1 VDHQEL
7 ADRLAIEA
15 LMYRFSQG
23 IDECDFEMYRSVF
36 TDEIELDYSSYR
48 AGTIGTWS
56 ADKWVDRGR
65 ALFPGLDATAH
76 AITNV
81 RIAIDGDTAS
91 VRGYVRADHVLRGH
105 PTGEVFTVA
114 GEYRDGL
121 VRTVDGWKIATKQL
135 IVRWQ
140 EGDPA
145 LMLVAVERVASG
157 NPVRG

>member
-1 VDHQEL
+1 MNVEEL

-15 LMYRFSQG
+15 LMYRFAEG

-48 AGTIGTWS
+48 PGTIGTWQ

-65 ALFPGLDATAH
+65 ALFPGLDATSH
-76 AITNV
+76 SISSI
-81 RIAIDGDTAS
+81 RIAIDGDTAT
-91 VRGYVRADHVLRGH
+91 VKGYVRADHVLRGH

-114 GEYRDGL
+114 GEYRDTL
-121 VRTVDGWKIATKQL
+121 VRTADGWKIAAKKL

-140 EGDPA
+140 EGDPS
-145 LMLVAVERVASG
+145 LMLVAVERVANG
-157 NPVRG
+157 TPVRG